1 MGRRSRQRSTVAPP
15 APKPPTPAPLT
26 PAPPAPASRASRS
39 RSRREAAPA
48 PPWGRFPLVEL
59 SVLAALVLG
68 VWGLVQGGR
77 GGLVLLAAAALLGSV
92 AGLEVSIREHVA
104 GYRSHTLVLSLTIA
118 VAVMAALYFTR
129 VARPVPVL
137 VGIAVFA
144 LACLALRALYQRRA
158 SGLHVR

>member
-1 MGRRSRQRSTVAPP
+1 MGRRSRQRSTSRERSLGP
-15 APKPPTPAPLT
+15 
-26 PAPPAPASRASRS
+26 PAPPAASTPASPSRASRS

-77 GGLVLLAAAALLGSV
+77 AGLVLLAAAALLGSV

-137 VGIAVFA
+137 VGIAAFA

-158 SGLHVR
+158 SGLRLR